1 MHLSKVF
8 CFQDSVTLVQGNKD
22 LSITDL
28 TSDSRQAKP
37 GCLFAAISGNKVDGH
52 SFIDNAISKGA
63 VAILTDRRD
72 IKFPKNITIL
82 FSDNVRGDFAKACA
96 KFWPSRPSFAV
107 AVTGT
112 NGKTST
118 VEFLRQIWE
127 RNTWN
132 AVSLGTL
139 GIRTSS
145 ELNLPFSSLTTPPA
159 EYLFSALHNLNK
171 QNISYLALEASS
183 HGLAQERI
191 TGLNFQAAVFT
202 NLGRDHLDY
211 HNDVESYFKS
221 KEKLFLDHIQNSGH
235 AVINIDDRFGR
246 RLIRSLKKRPINIQ
260 KFGEH
265 RDADFRIQ
273 SIKPT
278 NYGLELNVLHKDKKY
293 TCPLGLT
300 GTFQAKNA
308 LAAAIAAYLSGLPI
322 ENALRSLSFLS
333 AVDGRM
339 QAIHGHPK
347 DALIVIDYAH
357 TPDALE
363 QVLIS
368 LKKQTAKKVFV
379 VFGCGGERDKGK
391 RILMGKIAGKI
402 ADKIIVTDDNPRNE
416 SPSAIR
422 KDIIAGC
429 PDALQIANRDE
440 AIEFAIKQLQTADSP
455 LIAGKGHENLQLIGS
470 ETLPFNDA
478 VVARNSVMRL
488 RDNVSALEKNT

>member
-1 MHLSKVF
+1 MHLSKLF
-8 CFQDSVTLVQGNKD
+8 DFQDSTTLMQGSEK
-22 LSITDL
+22 LSITHL
-28 TSDSRQAKP
+28 TSDSRQAQQ
-37 GCLFAAISGNKVDGH
+37 GCLFAAISGNQIDGH
-52 SFIDNAISKGA
+52 TFIDNAIGNGA

-72 IKFPKNITIL
+72 INLPKNIAIL
-82 FSDNVRGDFAKACA
+82 FSNNVRAVFARACA
-96 KFWPSRPSFAV
+96 KFWPLRPGFSV

-139 GIRTSS
+139 GVRSSS
-145 ELNLPFSSLTTPPA
+145 ELNLPTSSLTTPPS
-159 EYLFSALHNLNK
+159 EYLFSALHNFS
-171 QNISYLALEASS
+171 QQDISYLALEASS
-183 HGLAQERI
+183 HGLAQERM
-191 TGLNFQAAVFT
+191 TGLKFQVAVFT
-202 NLGRDHLDY
+202 NLSREHLDY
-211 HNDVESYFKS
+211 HKDIETYFKS
-221 KEKLFLDHIQNSGH
+221 KEKLFLNHIENGGH
-235 AVINIDDRFGR
+235 AIINVDDYFGR
-246 RLIRSLKKRPINIQ
+246 KLVNNLKKRQINIQ

-265 RDADFRIQ
+265 EDANFRIQ

-278 NYGLELNVLHKDKKY
+278 NYGLELNVFHKDKMY

-300 GTFQAKNA
+300 GAFQAKNV
-308 LAAAIAAYLSGLPI
+308 LAAAIAAHLSGLPI

-333 AVDGRM
+333 AIDGRM

-368 LKKQTAKKVFV
+368 LKKQTERQVHV

-391 RILMGKIAGKI
+391 RVLMGKVAQKI
-402 ADKIIVTDDNPRNE
+402 ADKIIITDDNPRNE
-416 SPSAIR
+416 SASAIR
-422 KDIIAGC
+422 KDIMAGC

-440 AIEFAIKQLQTADSP
+440 AIEFAIKQLQTADSL
-455 LIAGKGHENLQLIGS
+455 LIAGKGHESLQLIGS

-488 RDNVSALEKNT
+488 RDAELEFGANK